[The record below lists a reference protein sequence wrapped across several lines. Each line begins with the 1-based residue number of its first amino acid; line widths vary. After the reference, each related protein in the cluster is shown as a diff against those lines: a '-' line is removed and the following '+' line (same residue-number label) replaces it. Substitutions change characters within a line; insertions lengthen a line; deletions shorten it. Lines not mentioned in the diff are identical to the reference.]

1 MLRPHAGE
9 EPDHVL
15 VLGTLGA
22 PQRRMIGA
30 KRPRKVDPEPP
41 PEPVRTT
48 RVTLIDAKALADEA
62 AAKAWLAEV
71 DGELRVADAIPVL
84 NRVLHLHRIA
94 SADPGPRDVTRELAI
109 VARIG
114 YGVGEQVSTGR
125 STAAL
130 ELPMPDGVRRSRRT
144 AALRPQERLAAL
156 LSGRDAALACEELA
170 LRARADLD
178 GGRPRE
184 AALTLRVALEAALAE
199 LEPWADRADLAERII
214 TLAEDRYAVGAA
226 ANRALQGGLDD
237 EEMAAVRTTLG
248 HIEAALR
255 ARTAGGID

>member
-62 AAKAWLAEV
+62 AAKSWLAKA

-130 ELPMPDGVRRSRRT
+130 ELTGNLSLSAIVSSVRTIATDLLRVLGEEEGDATRAVRR
-144 AALRPQERLAAL
+144 
-156 LSGRDAALACEELA
+156 
-170 LRARADLD
+170 
-178 GGRPRE
+178 
-184 AALTLRVALEAALAE
+184 
-199 LEPWADRADLAERII
+199 
-214 TLAEDRYAVGAA
+214 AA
-226 ANRALQGGLDD
+226 AG
-237 EEMAAVRTTLG
+237 
-248 HIEAALR
+248 
-255 ARTAGGID
+255 